1 MRPEE
6 VAEVLEGFQQADP
19 TARKR
24 FRGIG
29 LGLRLVTR
37 MVAAIGGKVGV
48 TSTLGGGTEFVVT
61 VPPLAEASVGIGDLA
76 PVAQQLSA

>member
-6 VAEVLEGFQQADP
+6 VEQVLEGFRHADP

-29 LGLRLVTR
+29 LGFRLVSR
-37 MVAAIGGKVGV
+37 MVAAIGGKLYVQ
-48 TSTLGGGTEFVVT
+48 SSLGGGTEFVVT
-61 VPPLAEASVGIGDLA
+61 VPRIAEHRDDR
-76 PVAQQLSA
+76 